1 LLSLSN
7 SGPFTPPPDDIIA
20 GAKKMGDDIMESMPD
35 WAKDMWKEIGSP
47 KLDSLGPVL
56 NGNLLARRHGLRK
69 DDLLEVLLDARL
81 LPEGRDP
88 WMKGRLI
95 SSGKMTIELL
105 CEDGRL
111 HYVSRDA
118 IIEVIL
124 IAHMR
129 PAYLDDTDL
138 MTYER
143 DDLKRRSK
151 LNEKVEK
158 EGVGR
163 DDSHLWG

>member
-1 LLSLSN
+1 LPSLSS
-7 SGPFTPPPDDIIA
+7 SGPFTPPPDDIDT
-20 GAKKMGDDIMESMPD
+20 GAKKMSDDIMENMPD
-35 WAKDMWKEIGSP
+35 WAKDMWKDIGSP
-47 KLDSLGPVL
+47 KLNSLGPVL
-56 NGNLLARRHGLRK
+56 NGSLLERRHGLRK
-69 DDLLEVLLDARL
+69 DDLIEVLLDARL

-88 WMKGRLI
+88 WMRGRLI

-105 CEDGRL
+105 CDDERL
-111 HYVSRDA
+111 HYLSRDA

-124 IAHMR
+124 VAHMR

-143 DDLKRRSK
+143 DDMKRRSK

-158 EGVGR
+158 EGTGSN
-163 DDSHLWG
+163 DSHLWG